1 MIAKMP
7 MQAHVDALGQQ
18 LASSAALLMKT
29 NFTAAEMSL
38 LPTDLANSPGVLLAA
53 GEDAAEAADAGA
65 AAHWR
70 STQARRPANSRGG
83 RRHAGLGLS

>member
-1 MIAKMP
+1 MEGDHQGRSMTEKMP

-38 LPTDLANSPGVLLAA
+38 LPTDLANSPGVLLAVQRTKQLN
-53 GEDAAEAADAGA
+53 
-65 AAHWR
+65 HVNC
-70 STQARRPANSRGG
+70 SIHNLQ
-83 RRHAGLGLS
+83 